1 MGTVQAAPATGATR
15 QARAGAAMAF
25 ATLAMAVAS
34 AIQAVAYLSSFGVSA
49 RTDAFFAAFALYTVF
64 GIFTQSIRVSSVPLL
79 VGRGRM
85 PGRDYA
91 ATLAIIAVPVAIVC
105 LALAGPLAGAL
116 APGADAANRAL
127 AADAIRILGGAMV
140 LQLGAA
146 GAATLL
152 GVWDRFDIVAGGYIA
167 GAFVGLVSYFAVV
180 GTAGELSLGWSM
192 LAMAV
197 ATAAW
202 MVAGL
207 VRERSGSSGRV
218 AGGARLT
225 ADAGKILGRTLVYF
239 VINGLFLVTLALATK
254 QSAGD
259 ATVLSYAY
267 LFASYLVAFT
277 GVAVGISRA
286 PDLAR
291 GAAEDWSEV
300 LADTAPHGY
309 RYAMVV
315 CAPAMA
321 GLVAAGASL
330 IGLILSSF
338 SAGDVSTL
346 RVFAALLCPWLCA
359 ALLVNFLLPALFALG
374 RAWLVNLLAIPLVA
388 LHVGAAL
395 LGEAL
400 WGVNGIVLAM
410 FVAPL
415 VYGLVLLAVTG
426 GHRRGEVLRKLAFD
440 SLRFFALAAAAFGV
454 AAGLGV
460 ALGGSGARPLVVA
473 LLGTILYLAGARVV
487 APREFEVM
495 VGAARGALGN
505 RG

>member
-1 MGTVQAAPATGATR
+1 M
-15 QARAGAAMAF
+15 
-25 ATLAMAVAS
+25 
-34 AIQAVAYLSSFGVSA
+34 
-49 RTDAFFAAFALYTVF
+49 
-64 GIFTQSIRVSSVPLL
+64 
-79 VGRGRM
+79 
-85 PGRDYA
+85 
-91 ATLAIIAVPVAIVC
+91 
-105 LALAGPLAGAL
+105 
-116 APGADAANRAL
+116 
-127 AADAIRILGGAMV
+127 
-140 LQLGAA
+140 
-146 GAATLL
+146 
-152 GVWDRFDIVAGGYIA
+152 
-167 GAFVGLVSYFAVV
+167 
-180 GTAGELSLGWSM
+180 
-192 LAMAV
+192 
-197 ATAAW
+197 
-202 MVAGL
+202 
-207 VRERSGSSGRV
+207 
-218 AGGARLT
+218 
-225 ADAGKILGRTLVYF
+225 
-239 VINGLFLVTLALATK
+239 INGLFLVTLSLATK

-291 GAAEDWSEV
+291 GAAKDWSEV

-309 RYAMVV
+309 RYAMLVS
-315 CAPAMA
+315 APAMA

-330 IGLILSSF
+330 IGLVLSSF

-374 RAWLVNLLAIPLVA
+374 RARLVNLLAIPVVA

-426 GHRRGEVLRKLAFD
+426 GHRRGEVLGALAFD
-440 SLRFFALAAAAFGV
+440 SVRFFALAAAAFGL
-454 AAGLGV
+454 AAALGV

-473 LLGTILYLAGARVV
+473 LAGSFLYLAGARVV
-487 APREFEVM
+487 APREFEVL
-495 VGAARGALGN
+495 VGAARGALGS